1 MPIVNTS
8 SKGQI
13 VIPAKL
19 RRKYS
24 IEQGTRLNVVDGDG
38 EIILRPVLQDAVTQ
52 AKGLFRGGQSSIQ
65 ELLKERREGSLA

>member
-1 MPIVNTS
+1 MPIVHTS

-38 EIILRPVLQDAVTQ
+38 EIILRPVLQDAVNQ
-52 AKGLFRGGQSSIQ
+52 AKGLFRGGAVIHSGAY
-65 ELLKERREGSLA
+65 ERAQGG

>member
-1 MPIVNTS
+1 MPIVNMS

-24 IEQGTRLNVVDGDG
+24 IEQGTRLNVIDGDG
-38 EIILRPVLQDAVTQ
+38 EIILRPVLQDAVNQ

-65 ELLKERREGSLA
+65 ELMRERREGSLA